1 MSISLSVCLGP
12 KHDSHYSL
20 INPSLLMSCRKVQSA
35 IATESTRPSATAPK
49 KESAGQAQ
57 YMNWGFA
64 RPTGAGTGVLPSA
77 GVGKGESK
85 AAPVSGLTDYDR
97 QPMSE
102 PSQSRRPHT
111 ASVSR
116 PGAVVSRQHRTAL
129 YSTVFHFCFILCFDL
144 IPHSFTTCML
154 LLSAPYH

>member
-1 MSISLSVCLGP
+1 
-12 KHDSHYSL
+12 
-20 INPSLLMSCRKVQSA
+20 
-35 IATESTRPSATAPK
+35 
-49 KESAGQAQ
+49 
-57 YMNWGFA
+57 MNWGFA
-64 RPTGAGTGVLPSA
+64 RPTGAGTGVLPST

-116 PGAVVSRQHRTAL
+116 PGAVVSRQPP
-129 YSTVFHFCFILCFDL
+129 YSTPLYL
-144 IPHSFTTCML
+144 I
-154 LLSAPYH
+154 